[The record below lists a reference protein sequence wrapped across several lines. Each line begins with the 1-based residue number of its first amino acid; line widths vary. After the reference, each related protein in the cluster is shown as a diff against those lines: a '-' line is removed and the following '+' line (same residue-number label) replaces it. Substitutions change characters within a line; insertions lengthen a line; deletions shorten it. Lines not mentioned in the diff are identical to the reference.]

1 MEHIARGGDRLR
13 RIGLILG
20 PVLFGAAFLF
30 QAPAEHPTAGR
41 MAAVALL
48 MATWW
53 ITDAIPLFATAL
65 LPLALF
71 PLLGL
76 AGGGPTATQYFNGT
90 IVLYLGGFLIAL
102 AMQRW
107 NLHRRIALAIIQRVG
122 GTPARLVLGFMLAAA
137 FLSMWISNT
146 ATAIMMVPIGLAIV
160 VTMEETFGTEDT
172 HPFTVAVMLGIAYAC
187 SMGGI
192 STLVGTP
199 PNLSFS
205 RIFAVT
211 YPDAPPIGF
220 GQWFLLGLPVGATM
234 LVITWFLLTR
244 VLYRS
249 PSHVHADP
257 SVIEDERAKLGPASF
272 EEKVVMAI
280 FATTAL
286 LWVFRVRIS
295 LGAFAIP
302 GWSEL
307 FPDPSLFDDGTV
319 AIALSS
325 LLFLIPARDRGE
337 GKGMILDANV
347 IRRLPWDIVLL
358 FGGGFALAYGFRA
371 TGLSDVIG
379 EQFAGLSAAPP
390 LLIVA
395 SICLVITFL
404 TELTSNL
411 ATTEMILPILASVSV
426 AAGLHPLLLMV
437 PATISASCAF
447 MMPVATP
454 PNAIVFGSER
464 VRIAEMARAGIV
476 LNLIGVVVVAT
487 LFYLIGPTVF
497 GMDPSVVPDWAQN
510 AVRTVP

>member
-1 MEHIARGGDRLR
+1 MEHVSSTGAGMKRL
-13 RIGLILG
+13 GLGLG
-20 PVLFGAAFLF
+20 PVLFFTVLALNISPE
-30 QAPAEHPTAGR
+30 QPEAGR

-76 AGGGPTATQYFNGT
+76 ASGGETATQYFNST
-90 IVLYLGGFLIAL
+90 IVLYIGGFLIAL

-107 NLHRRIALAIIQRVG
+107 NLHRRIALGIIHRVG
-122 GTPARLVLGFMLAAA
+122 GTPARLVLGFMIAAA

-146 ATAIMMVPIGLAIV
+146 ATAVMMVPIGLAIV
-160 VTMEETFGTEDT
+160 VTMEERFGEPDT
-172 HPFTVAVMLGIAYAC
+172 HAFTISVMLGIAYAC
-187 SMGGI
+187 SMGGL

-211 YPDAPPIGF
+211 YPEAPSIGF
-220 GQWFLLGLPVGATM
+220 GQWFVMGLPIGMVM
-234 LVITWFLLTR
+234 LAICWVMLTK
-244 VLYRS
+244 VFYRA
-249 PSHVHADP
+249 PSHIEVED
-257 SVIEDERAKLGPASF
+257 SVVQDERAKLGRPAF

-280 FATTAL
+280 FVATAL
-286 LWVFRVRIS
+286 LWVFRVRIR
-295 LGAFAIP
+295 LGFVEIP

-307 FPDPSLFDDGTV
+307 FENPRLFDDGTV
-319 AIALSS
+319 AIAMSA
-325 LLFLIPARDRGE
+325 LLFLIPAIDRGE
-337 GKGMILDANV
+337 RKTAILDANV
-347 IRRLPWDIVLL
+347 VRRLPWDIVLL
-358 FGGGFALAYGFRA
+358 FGGGFALAYGFRV
-371 TGLSDVIG
+371 TGLSDLIG
-379 EQFAGLSAAPP
+379 GQFAGLANAPP
-390 LLIVA
+390 FLIVVMV
-395 SICLVITFL
+395 CLMLTFL

-437 PATISASCAF
+437 PATIAASCAF

-464 VRIAEMARAGIV
+464 VRIAEMARVGIV
-476 LNLIGVVVVAT
+476 LNLIGVVVVAG
-487 LFYLIGPTVF
+487 LFFLIGPIVF
-497 GMDPSVVPDWAQN
+497 GMDPSIVPDWAQTI
-510 AVRTVP
+510 ATEP